1 MSAELVRTV
10 TVTGSASVSATP
22 DRASLSLGVQSRRP
36 RAHSAMRDVD
46 ERAATLVSALRDAG
60 AGDDDL
66 RTTGLSLWFD
76 QTEREYA
83 ASYTVTVT
91 VPVDEVGRFLD
102 AATEVTGDELTMNG
116 VSFSVEDPAPLL
128 APLREL
134 AVADAQAKA
143 RVLAAAADCELGPVV
158 TIVEGGGGGV
168 TPVYKGGAGLRM
180 AMAAPIEAGSE
191 LLTLQITV
199 TYELTF

>member
-10 TVTGSASVSATP
+10 TVTGSAGVSTKP

-46 ERAATLVSALRDAG
+46 ERAAALVSALRDAG
-60 AGDDDL
+60 ARDEDL

-76 QTEREYA
+76 QSEREYS
-83 ASYTVTVT
+83 ASYTVTVA
-91 VPVDEVGRFLD
+91 VPSDEVGRFLD
-102 AATEVTGDELTMNG
+102 AATEVAGDELTLNG
-116 VSFSVEDPAPLL
+116 VSFSIEDPAPLL
-128 APLREL
+128 APLREI

-158 TIVEGGGGGV
+158 TIVEGGGGAA
-168 TPVYKGGAGLRM
+168 PVLRGGAGMRM

-191 LLTLQITV
+191 VVTLQVTV
-199 TYELTF
+199 TYELVF